1 VQKHLALTRHLY
13 NPQAI
18 LISRKIWDQFS
29 ADERAI
35 LEQAAAEARGYQRQV
50 SREQDAVELD
60 ALAKTMQVTE
70 LPPEEMAKMR
80 ERAKPVVDKY
90 NGELDPLLIKTLE
103 AEIAKVRGSN

>member
-1 VQKHLALTRHLY
+1 
-13 NPQAI
+13 
-18 LISRKIWDQFS
+18 
-29 ADERAI
+29 
-35 LEQAAAEARGYQRQV
+35 
-50 SREQDAVELD
+50 VELD